1 MKGQDQVARRPES
14 DHVHPI
20 QEDADTKM
28 AGETEVKGASDGS
41 IDTVPKKRSLENQP
55 SSLTTLADQS
65 SQQWSDTATQRS
77 PPSTQ
82 PAPLSTTPDSL
93 IPSASAPRLGALHK
107 RRAST
112 SPEKFN
118 TGKFEPLPLQTGI
131 NPYKRARLENK
142 LEIKYDET
150 GTPRIASATPSY
162 ALPSGRTIT
171 GSTLLNPKY
180 RQIPPPTV
188 RRPFSVL
195 NAILRNGD
203 LIKHLVS
210 CVPIPAL
217 ITLYAISKPF
227 HYLFNGAY
235 TAYILENMRTWAPG
249 ADKIYPWRCYAE
261 LCIKDPRLRQ
271 KSLWKGQDVSKKY
284 EDLRDL
290 PSIRWL
296 QMVAWRYAIC
306 KDMLIQLATKGLR
319 CPAGSLDAVRRV
331 WFIMDLPLNA
341 HRIALMRSESYI
353 TNKTLFRATT
363 FFLKVDMF
371 FTDPDGPVIPHNT
384 GTMNPAMHPPQW
396 QASSFTGVP
405 FRKLLTAER
414 HLTSLWRVLRGWGPD
429 SATGMM
435 TMTRL
440 DLLKLWVRHKY
451 HLPVDVPDH
460 IKRQSIMG
468 VPWHQVGTANLERTS
483 VAIVKLSSGGT
494 TAILHPAIFS
504 KATNN
509 THQEQQLLYPHA
521 KRLLLPTTKP
531 REELLR
537 PDELVMKEGVRRKG
551 QLHRGWARAMLWGF
565 CDDFGRNLPLRTE
578 KELLEW
584 SQGKGPKSYFI
595 RDEDIEKARE
605 EMMKRMRRDEEDAA
619 KAKGEAKGTVAAETE
634 DQGEGTADCETW
646 ELVELPDATDTI
658 NGSSSNAYINFQLNS
673 RFGSLSLQ
681 VRPSIKT
688 ESNTATPHKASEY
701 QQEHSLLFQLPAELR
716 LCIYEMILHVPT
728 TAHGLQL
735 VRSPAHSDKHT
746 VLALILT
753 CGRVLAEAVGI
764 FYSINRLFNISPL
777 FWQTIGQ
784 RRKDAITML
793 SLSVSSAAATLIELR
808 HLHNAAN
815 VRSIQIIR
823 QSSIRFIDPSS
834 WRLMAPQLISEL
846 EGSKQLDDI
855 QFFTPDARDMTSEEL
870 CRKAKLDEVDC
881 RLIDAAPASNRGLI
895 PNEGV
900 AKV

>member
-1 MKGQDQVARRPES
+1 MAINRLYYYVLAIAVSAFLCSSHIKTEWPQRGWKPHSSMGNVWKWDQEIKKGGPRIRKESRRVNMKEQDLVGRSAES
-14 DHVHPI
+14 DHEHPT

-28 AGETEVKGASDGS
+28 ADETEVKGASDDS
-41 IDTVPKKRSLENQP
+41 IDTVPKKRSTESP
-55 SSLTTLADQS
+55 PCSSTTLADRS
-65 SQQWSDTATQRS
+65 SQQSSDTATPHS
-77 PPSTQ
+77 SLAADPTSEATTSDLPT
-82 PAPLSTTPDSL
+82 PAP
-93 IPSASAPRLGALHK
+93 SAPRIGKLHK

-118 TGKFEPLPLQTGI
+118 TGKFEPLPLQTTV
-131 NPYKRARLENK
+131 NPHKRPRLENK
-142 LEIKYDET
+142 LEIKYDED
-150 GTPRIASATPSY
+150 GTPRIASVTPSY
-162 ALPSGRTIT
+162 ALPSGRTNV

-180 RQIPPPTV
+180 RQIPPTTS

-210 CVPIPAL
+210 CLPIPAL

-284 EDLRDL
+284 GDLRDL

-319 CPAGSLDAVRRV
+319 CPAGTLDAVRRV

-341 HRIALMRSESYI
+341 HRIALMRSDSYI
-353 TNKTLFRATT
+353 TIKTLFRATT
-363 FFLKVDMF
+363 FFLKVDMY
-371 FTDPDGPVIPHNT
+371 FTDPAAPIIPHNT

-396 QASSFTGVP
+396 QGSSFTGVP

-435 TMTRL
+435 AMTRL

-460 IKRQSIMG
+460 VKRQSIMG
-468 VPWHQVGTANLERTS
+468 VPWDKIGIANLERTS
-483 VAIVKLSSGGT
+483 VSIIKLSSGGT

-537 PDELVMKEGVRRKG
+537 PDELIMKEGVRRKG

-584 SQGKGPKSYFI
+584 SQGKGSKSYFI
-595 RDEDIEKARE
+595 RNEDIEKARA
-605 EMMKRMRRDEEDAA
+605 EMIRRMRKDDEEAE
-619 KAKGEAKGTVAAETE
+619 KAKGEAEDIVGAEIG
-634 DQGEGTADCETW
+634 DQE
-646 ELVELPDATDTI
+646 V
-658 NGSSSNAYINFQLNS
+658 
-673 RFGSLSLQ
+673 
-681 VRPSIKT
+681 
-688 ESNTATPHKASEY
+688 
-701 QQEHSLLFQLPAELR
+701 
-716 LCIYEMILHVPT
+716 
-728 TAHGLQL
+728 
-735 VRSPAHSDKHT
+735 
-746 VLALILT
+746 
-753 CGRVLAEAVGI
+753 
-764 FYSINRLFNISPL
+764 
-777 FWQTIGQ
+777 
-784 RRKDAITML
+784 
-793 SLSVSSAAATLIELR
+793 
-808 HLHNAAN
+808 
-815 VRSIQIIR
+815 
-823 QSSIRFIDPSS
+823 
-834 WRLMAPQLISEL
+834 
-846 EGSKQLDDI
+846 SKQ
-855 QFFTPDARDMTSEEL
+855 
-870 CRKAKLDEVDC
+870 
-881 RLIDAAPASNRGLI
+881 
-895 PNEGV
+895 
-900 AKV
+900 